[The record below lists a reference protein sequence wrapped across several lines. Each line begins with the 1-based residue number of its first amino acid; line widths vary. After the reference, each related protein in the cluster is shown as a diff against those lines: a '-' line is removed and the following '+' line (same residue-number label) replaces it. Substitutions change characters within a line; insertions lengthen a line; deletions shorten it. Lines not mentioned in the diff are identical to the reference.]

1 MLNDSVLFVV
11 KLKKKHCSC
20 CLQQGTSSQN
30 ICIYIT
36 FLTLNHSKSPC
47 QFLGQPWSQHLMV
60 KIRIYFIQLTL
71 TIGRQQNCQSAKEQ
85 STEKNNSFLWKCI
98 PKCTLF
104 NSFRC
109 RICSVPVR
117 LLWAFPLFCHPMSN
131 DAPIATFSFSLS
143 SFHRFLSLSKL
154 SRHDSFANFSIWGL
168 TFLSRAFS
176 VDSPSD
182 GTLI

>member
-1 MLNDSVLFVV
+1 MEPTPNGENTDIFYLINFDHWLTPKLSV
-11 KLKKKHCSC
+11 
-20 CLQQGTSSQN
+20 SQ
-30 ICIYIT
+30 
-36 FLTLNHSKSPC
+36 
-47 QFLGQPWSQHLMV
+47 
-60 KIRIYFIQLTL
+60 R
-71 TIGRQQNCQSAKEQ
+71 TINRK
-85 STEKNNSFLWKCI
+85 KNNSFLWKCI

-168 TFLSRAFS
+168 TSLSRAFS

-182 GTLI
+182 GTLIDDNNSFTWVGPMPTCSIPINNSIQLIKKLARH